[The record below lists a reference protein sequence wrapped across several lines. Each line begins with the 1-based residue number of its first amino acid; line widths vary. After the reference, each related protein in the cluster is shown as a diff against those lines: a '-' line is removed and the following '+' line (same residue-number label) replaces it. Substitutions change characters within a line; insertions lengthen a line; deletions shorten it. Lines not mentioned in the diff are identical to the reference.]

1 MCLQKLID
9 NLVYQHLIDK
19 KLFKTAQILKEERI
33 EFYSKK
39 SFEDQRESETLS
51 VVISRYYQKAKDK
64 HFDIKEKPLNNKTEY
79 LYSYD
84 NPENWKPCR
93 KCSICEKALGQE
105 DMLKKQNAAVH
116 EGKKAQEKSKR
127 QPIGKL
133 EKREDYQEF
142 ALPFGWRKVGQKR
155 QNSNRWDFLVFNPE
169 GKKFRSTVK
178 VKKYLENNSEIKCDQ
193 KVRNNP
199 YITSVC
205 FWPLW
210 TQPTHL
216 IGKIQH
222 FYIPILNMTLYF
234 FETPPIYFVF
244 FFWTFSEI
252 VFLKKFFFSEQLWF
266 CLILYFE

>member
-33 EFYSKK
+33 KFYSEKD
-39 SFEDQRESETLS
+39 FEDLRASETLT
-51 VVISRYYQKAKDK
+51 VVISRYFQKAKDK
-64 HFDIKEKPLNNKTEY
+64 HFDIKEKPLDNKTEY

-84 NPENWKPCR
+84 NPENWKPYR
-93 KCSICEKALGQE
+93 KCSKCETALGQE
-105 DMLKKQNAAVH
+105 DTLKTHFFAVH
-116 EGKKAQEKSKR
+116 EGKKSQEKS
-127 QPIGKL
+127 IGKL

-155 QNSNRWDFLVFNPE
+155 KNSNRWDFSIFNPE
-169 GKKFRSTVK
+169 GKKFRSTVE
-178 VKKYLENNSEIKCDQ
+178 VKKYIENKSEITCDQ

-199 YITSVC
+199 YIMSVC

-244 FFWTFSEI
+244 FFFGH
-252 VFLKKFFFSEQLWF
+252 
-266 CLILYFE
+266 FER